1 MYINRV
7 FETVKTLA
15 NTDGRG
21 NYKPSDFDLALHNTM
36 LEKYDA
42 YITEINQMVNR
53 ENRGLINGGL
63 ENVPDRIREKLLH
76 FLVSSN
82 NITKTGSYYV
92 LPTDL
97 RYFDTVTNFSV
108 GNKEETFEPCKSMEE
123 FNLIK
128 STVASAQYPI
138 YIKTSN
144 GLKVA
149 PDTFTAISIY
159 YLRNP
164 KFPKWTFTTFGGAE
178 MFNPSASDFQ
188 DIDMHPSE
196 EVDLIRGVCLRM
208 GINLKEQDLQ
218 AAMQNQDQ
226 TEFNRNNAS

>member
-7 FETVKTLA
+7 FETVKFLA

-21 NYKPSDFDLALHNTM
+21 NYKPSDYDLALYNTM
-36 LEKYDA
+36 LERYDS
-42 YITEINQMVNR
+42 YLTEINQMVNR

-76 FLVSSN
+76 FLETAN
-82 NITKTGSYYV
+82 NITKTGSYFL
-92 LPTDL
+92 LPNDL
-97 RYFDTVTNFSV
+97 RYFDTVVNFSV
-108 GNKEETFEPCKSMEE
+108 DGNEETFEPCKSMEE
-123 FNLIK
+123 FNILK
-128 STVASAQYPI
+128 STVASAQFPV
-138 YIKTSN
+138 YIKTAN
-144 GLKVA
+144 GIKVA
-149 PDTFTAISIY
+149 PDTFTSISIY

-164 KFPKWTFTTFGGAE
+164 KFPKWTYVPFGGAE

-196 EVDLIRGVCLRM
+196 EADLIRGVCARM

-226 TEFNRNNAS
+226 IEFNRNNAS

>member
-7 FETVKTLA
+7 FETVKFLA

-21 NYKPSDFDLALHNTM
+21 NFRPTDFNLALNNTI

-42 YITEINQMVNR
+42 YLTEINQLVNR

-76 FLVSSN
+76 FLSNTNKSKVS
-82 NITKTGSYYV
+82 GYFA
-92 LPTDL
+92 LPDDL
-97 RYFDTVTNFSV
+97 RYFDTIINATT
-108 GNKEETFEPCKSMEE
+108 GNKEEVFELCKSMEE
-123 FNLIK
+123 FNIIK
-128 STVASAQYPI
+128 SVNATKKYPI
-138 YIKTSN
+138 CLKTSN
-144 GLKVA
+144 GIKVA
-149 PDTFTAISIY
+149 PDASFDTITIY

-164 KFPKWTFTTFGGAE
+164 KFAKWTFIPFGGAE
-178 MFNPSASDFQ
+178 MFNPSANDFQ

-208 GINLKEQDLQ
+208 GINLKEQELQ

-226 TEFNRNNAS
+226 IEFNRNNAS